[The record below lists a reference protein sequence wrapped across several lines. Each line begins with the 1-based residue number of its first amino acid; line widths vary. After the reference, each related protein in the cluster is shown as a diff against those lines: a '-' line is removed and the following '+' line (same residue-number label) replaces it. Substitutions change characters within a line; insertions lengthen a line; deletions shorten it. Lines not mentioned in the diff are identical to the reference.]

1 MSPDSSAPAPRANS
15 ATNAWLVVIQSLGLL
30 GLLLTSLLASFIA
43 FGVSWSNRGAVG
55 KKPTY
60 QLRLIELHI
69 AAWDFV
75 ACLLA
80 GFAVWLAMKLWD
92 NPQDSAMH
100 SPLSRALCFATLG
113 ILTIFAALHAS
124 LSGLNFLYSILL
136 AITIE
141 TQAQEYL

>member
-1 MSPDSSAPAPRANS
+1 MSSDSSAPAPRANS

-30 GLLLTSLLASFIA
+30 GLLLSSLLASFFA
-43 FGVSWSNRGAVG
+43 FEVTWSNREAVD
-55 KKPTY
+55 KEPTY
-60 QLRLIELHI
+60 QLRLIALHI

-80 GFAVWLAMKLWD
+80 GFAVWLAMKLW
-92 NPQDSAMH
+92 NKPQDSAMH
-100 SPLSRALCFATLG
+100 SPLSRAICSATLG
-113 ILTIFAALHAS
+113 IFTVLAALQSS

-141 TQAQEYL
+141 TQAQE